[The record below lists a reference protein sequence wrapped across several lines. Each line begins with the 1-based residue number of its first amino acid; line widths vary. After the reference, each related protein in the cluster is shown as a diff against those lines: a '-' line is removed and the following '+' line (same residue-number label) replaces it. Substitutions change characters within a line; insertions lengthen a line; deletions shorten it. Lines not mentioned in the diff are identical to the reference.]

1 MLSIGLIGEGHG
13 SPGYYVA
20 QVADGREDYY
30 TGHGE
35 ATGHWLGTGAA
46 GAGLAGAVDS
56 DAFLALLEPR
66 GRANQRV
73 VGFDLT
79 FSAPK
84 SVSVLFGVAE
94 EVVSREVRDGHDAA
108 VEQAVGYLEGHAT
121 WTRRGRN
128 GHQRLP
134 GDGLTIAAFRHR
146 SSRAGDPQL
155 HTHAVAANATAA
167 EGRTTTLDSRTLF
180 KHAKT
185 AGFVYQ
191 AALRAELTQRLGVAW
206 GPVEQGV
213 AEVQGIDAELRT
225 HFSRRSQEIAEHL
238 KEHGGRSRRARELA
252 ALETRQAKQ
261 HAPPV
266 GRLREDWR
274 ARAAE
279 HGLDRAELD
288 ALLHRGTP
296 REPDLARDAAHL
308 ASPEGIT
315 QQAST
320 FTRRDAVRAWAA
332 AHRDGV
338 DADRLAR
345 LTDRWLASDHAIR
358 IARDLDSEQSRY
370 STPELLRTERDLV
383 DGALERRSG
392 DVARLNAETVERAI
406 DRAPRLSEEQRDAV
420 RTLTSSGD
428 GIQVVRAAAGT
439 GKTTML
445 TVARDAWE
453 REGHRVYGC
462 ALSARAALELETSA
476 GIDASTIARLR
487 RDLDDG
493 HHLPAGSVLV
503 VDEAGMV
510 DSRTIAALAQH
521 AATADAKLVLVG
533 DDHQLPEIDAGG
545 AFRGLADR
553 LEAIELL
560 EVHRQRHSWDKV
572 ALAHLRHGRV
582 EEWAAAY
589 REHGRI
595 TALPDPEEVR
605 DRLVEDWWTARQ
617 APGADAVM
625 IAHRR
630 ADVTDLNERARAR
643 LQASGQLDLDD
654 LEAAGRAYANGDH
667 VLVRRNDRQ
676 LGIVNGTR
684 AVIREID
691 PDMRSVAIEHRDGT
705 RTTIGADYLD
715 GGYLHHG
722 YAITAHA
729 AQGVTVDHTFV
740 LGTEDLYREWGYTAM
755 TRHTETARFYTVSP
769 ASTERALQPQNRIT
783 EGEEALDASRAKHLA
798 LDQANPCLD
807 DGTLRAALT
816 APPPVVTKR
825 IGDRPRGVLGRE
837 RWIRAASTLLR
848 DPSLDLTR
856 APALAGPA
864 DEIGIDMGL

>member
-13 SPGYYVA
+13 SPGYYVE

-35 ATGHWLGTGAA
+35 ATGRWLGA
-46 GAGLAGAVDS
+46 GAVSANLAGPVDS
-56 DAFLALLEPR
+56 DAFLALLTPR
-66 GRANQRV
+66 GQANQRV

-128 GHQRLP
+128 GHQRLL
-134 GDGLTIAAFRHR
+134 GNGLTIAAFRHR

-155 HTHAVAANATAA
+155 HTHAVAANATVAD
-167 EGRTTTLDSRTLF
+167 GRTTTLDSRTLF

-191 AALRAELTQRLGVAW
+191 AALRAELTQRLGLAW

-213 AEVQGIDAELRT
+213 AEVEGVDPEVRA
-225 HFSRRSQEIAEHL
+225 HFSRRSHEIAEHL
-238 KEHGGRSRRARELA
+238 QEHGGRSRRARELA

-261 HAPPV
+261 HDPPV

-288 ALLHRGTP
+288 ALLHHGLP
-296 REPDLARDAAHL
+296 RHPDLARDAAHL

-315 QQAST
+315 QKAST
-320 FTRRDAVRAWAA
+320 FTRRDAVRAWGAP
-332 AHRDGV
+332 HRDGV
-338 DADRLAR
+338 DAERLGR

-370 STPELLRTERDLV
+370 STPELLRTESDLI
-383 DGALERRSG
+383 DGALERRASG
-392 DVARLNAETVERAI
+392 AGRVSPETVAQAI
-406 DRAPRLSEEQRDAV
+406 DRTPRLSGEQRDAV
-420 RTLTSSGD
+420 RTLNTSGD
-428 GIQVVRAAAGT
+428 GVQVVRAAAGT

-453 REGHRVYGC
+453 AEGHRVYGC

-493 HHLPAGSVLV
+493 HRLPAGSVLV

-510 DSRTIAALAQH
+510 DSRTIAALAEH
-521 AATADAKLVLVG
+521 AATAQAKLVLVG
-533 DDHQLPEIDAGG
+533 DDHQLPEINTGG

-553 LEAIELL
+553 LDAVELR
-560 EVHRQRHSWDKV
+560 EVHRQDHAWDKT
-572 ALAHLRHGRV
+572 ALEHLRHGRV

-589 REHGRI
+589 REHDRI

-605 DRLVEDWWTARQ
+605 DRLVEDWWTSRQ
-617 APGADAVM
+617 DPEVDAVM

-630 ADVTDLNERARAR
+630 ADVTDLNDRARAR
-643 LQASGQLDLDD
+643 LQASGQLDLDE
-654 LEAAGRAYANGDH
+654 LKAARRGYTIGDR
-667 VLVRRNDRQ
+667 VLARRNDRQ

-684 AVIREID
+684 AFIQEINSD
-691 PDMRSVAIEHRDGT
+691 TRSVDIELHDGT
-705 RTTIGADYLD
+705 RTTIGAGYLD
-715 GGYLHHG
+715 AGHLHHG
-722 YAITAHA
+722 YAISAHT

-769 ASTERALQPQNRIT
+769 ASTERALQPENNLT
-783 EGEEALDASRAKHLA
+783 EGERALDASRAKLLA
-798 LDQANPCLD
+798 LDQADPRLD
-807 DGTLRAALT
+807 NDTLRAALT

-825 IGDRPRGVLGRE
+825 IGDRPHGVLDRE
-837 RWIRAASTLLR
+837 QWIRAADTLLR

-856 APALAGPA
+856 TPDLAGPA
-864 DEIGIDMGL
+864 EEIGMDMGL